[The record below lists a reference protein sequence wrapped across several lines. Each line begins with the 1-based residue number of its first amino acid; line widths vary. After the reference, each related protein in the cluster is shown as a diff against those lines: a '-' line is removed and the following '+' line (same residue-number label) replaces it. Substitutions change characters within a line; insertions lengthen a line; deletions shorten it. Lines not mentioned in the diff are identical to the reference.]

1 MYQKRYVD
9 KAILMALQDLGG
21 SASREMIRKT
31 IAENQYD
38 GLRYEDVYAGKDEH
52 RHTPFMEDF
61 TAAIQDLYEFG
72 YIEHPRDAE
81 DILKNQHRI

>member
-1 MYQKRYVD
+1 MKYQKRFVD

-38 GLRYEDVYAGKDEH
+38 GLRYEDVYASKDENH
-52 RHTPFMEDF
+52 HTPFMEDF
-61 TAAIQDLYEFG
+61 TAAMICMSL
-72 YIEHPRDAE
+72 A
-81 DILKNQHRI
+81 ILSSSESARIS